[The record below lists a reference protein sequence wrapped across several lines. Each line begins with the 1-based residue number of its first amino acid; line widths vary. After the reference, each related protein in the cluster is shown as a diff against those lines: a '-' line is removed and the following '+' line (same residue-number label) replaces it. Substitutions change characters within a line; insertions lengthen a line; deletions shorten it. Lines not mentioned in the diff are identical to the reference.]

1 MDKKIRNYFLGK
13 EFSTEEEIEKE
24 LTELVGFKAHCYDT
38 KIDDGLYTDDDYDDD
53 YTDDDYD
60 DDYTDDDL
68 NDEVDR
74 YLMLSAFDF
83 KGHNMIVRI
92 YYGDVT
98 SEITDVE
105 VTF

>member
-53 YTDDDYD
+53 YTDDD
-60 DDYTDDDL
+60 L